1 MFIQVFKKTDGT
13 PKLIQGMTV
22 PETLEIEYEYDTD
35 IYTEITPDDGLYDP
49 IHFDGEQWI
58 GTSKEEWEAGRPPS
72 EPYKPEATEILLART
87 QLQIAKMAS
96 LQEKAQQELA
106 KAIQEIAKL
115 QGGN

>member
-1 MFIQVFKKTDGT
+1 MNYKQIYLYDGT
-13 PKLIQGMTV
+13 PYLLQYTDECEGNY
-22 PETLEIEYEYDTD
+22 PLEDWTD
-35 IYTEITPDDGLYDP
+35 IAPPEGLYQP
-49 IHFDGEQWI
+49 IHFNGEQWI
-58 GTSKEEWEAGRPPS
+58 GTPKEQWEAVRPPS

-115 QGGN
+115 QGVN

>member
-1 MFIQVFKKTDGT
+1 MNYKQIYLYDGT
-13 PKLIQGMTV
+13 PYLLQYTDEGEGNYPV
-22 PETLEIEYEYDTD
+22 EDWTD
-35 IYTEITPDDGLYDP
+35 IAPPEGLYQP

-58 GTSKEEWEAGRPPS
+58 GTPKEQWEAGRPPS

-115 QGGN
+115 QGVN

>member
-1 MFIQVFKKTDGT
+1 MNYKQIYLYDGT
-13 PKLIQGMTV
+13 PYLLQYTDEGEGNHPV
-22 PETLEIEYEYDTD
+22 EDWTD
-35 IYTEITPDDGLYDP
+35 IAPPEGLYQP
-49 IHFDGEQWI
+49 IHFDGERWV
-58 GTSKEEWEAGRPPS
+58 GTSKEEWEENRPPS